1 MELITATEAVKYL
14 KSEAGVSISLQ
25 RFGNLKK
32 RGTFK
37 IHRKNNS
44 TRDWFNAFEVV
55 ETYFENII
63 PTTTKLHDIRTN
75 YLGKV
80 TIPPAKQFEMKDF
93 DVPDSLS
100 KEFENEILSANST
113 NLMLRDFAIKVLDME
128 ISINHSKI
136 NTALE
141 EKYYCDGVML
151 DVLDSMI
158 EDEDTDASIIP

>member
-14 KSEAGVSISLQ
+14 KSEVGVSISLQ

-37 IHRKNNS
+37 IHRKDNS
-44 TRDWFNAFEVV
+44 TKDWFNALEVV
-55 ETYFENII
+55 ESYFENVV

-75 YLGKV
+75 YLRKV
-80 TIPPAKQFEMKDF
+80 TIPPAKQFYIQDF
-93 DVPDSLS
+93 DVPHNLF
-100 KEFENEILSANST
+100 KEFEYEIQSANST
-113 NLMLRDFAIKVLDME
+113 NLMLRDFAIKILDMQS
-128 ISINHSKI
+128 SINHSKVKA
-136 NTALE
+136 ALK

-158 EDEDTDASIIP
+158 EDTVESIIP